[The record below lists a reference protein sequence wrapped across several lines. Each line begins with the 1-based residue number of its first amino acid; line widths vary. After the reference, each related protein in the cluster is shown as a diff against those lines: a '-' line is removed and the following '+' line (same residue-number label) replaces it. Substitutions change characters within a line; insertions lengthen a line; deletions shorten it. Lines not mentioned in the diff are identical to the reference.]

1 MGRGAEVGRGKWG
14 GRGMHTE
21 QSHFSIIAALERHFP
36 VSILLFDPAVFL
48 SFLGELS
55 IAFSAQALALLTTTC
70 FS

>member
-1 MGRGAEVGRGKWG
+1 
-14 GRGMHTE
+14 MHTE